1 MVQVRMKLFPVA
13 LAAVACFSAAPAHAQ
28 RIGEA
33 VTGLYLTGAL
43 GGTSYKVDTG
53 SLASVGFATTG
64 KDDSDWGWN
73 FAAGYKITRN
83 WAVELGYVDLGSFS
97 ATGTFGGAPAR
108 VDADVTG
115 WNISAVGTLPLG
127 DMFSLYGKVGYFR
140 SEAKAT
146 ANVAG
151 ALGRGT
157 SRQNDITAGIGARYH
172 LSPNL
177 SLLAEAN
184 YYGLGDNDSAMGY
197 FGGVRYD
204 F

>member
-1 MVQVRMKLFPVA
+1 MRSLATRLFPAA
-13 LAAVACFSAAPAHAQ
+13 LATVACLAVGSAHAQ
-28 RIGEA
+28 RNGEA

-43 GGTSYKVDTG
+43 GFTSYKLDTG
-53 SLASVGFATTG
+53 SLGSVGFATSS

-73 FAAGYKITRN
+73 VAAGYKVTRN
-83 WAVELGYVDLGSFS
+83 WAVEVGYVDLGSFS
-97 ATGTFGGAPAR
+97 AVGTFGGAPAR
-108 VDADVTG
+108 LDADVTG
-115 WNISAVGTLPLG
+115 WNISAVGTLPVG
-127 DMFSLYGKVGYFR
+127 DMFSVYGKIGYFR

-157 SRQNDITAGIGARYH
+157 SRQNDVTAGIGARYH
-172 LSPNL
+172 LNANL

-197 FGGVRYD
+197 FAGVRYD

>member
-1 MVQVRMKLFPVA
+1 MRIALTQFPLA
-13 LAAVACFSAAPAHAQ
+13 LAVIACLGAGAAHAQ
-28 RIGEA
+28 RTTEA

-53 SLASVGFATTG
+53 ELASVGFATTG

-73 FAAGYKITRN
+73 VTAGYKITRN
-83 WAVELGYVDLGSFS
+83 WAVELGYVDLGTFS

-108 VDADVTG
+108 VDADVKG
-115 WNISAVGTLPLG
+115 WNISAVGTLPMG

-146 ANVAG
+146 ASVAG
-151 ALGRGT
+151 AVARGT

-177 SLLAEAN
+177 SLLAEVN
-184 YYGLGDNDSAMGY
+184 YYGLGDNDSAIGY
-197 FGGVRYD
+197 FGGARYD